1 MQNLPDAPRSL
12 GRSSKRRSDG
22 RGGLTWW
29 GDALRADVRLAMR
42 TLGRRPAL
50 AAGIVLTLTV
60 AIGVTVAAFG
70 IVQAVLLAPLPVRDQ
85 DALVVL
91 RVRDASKPA
100 ALGDVALTNGFLD
113 SLRARAPAFGALAR
127 VFSAGAT
134 PFAARYGDRRF
145 GLATTAVGGELFE
158 VLGARPALG
167 RLMRPSDDSAGSEPP
182 VVLSYVSWRTKFGA
196 DSQIVG
202 RTLDVLGMKGRV
214 LGVAP
219 PGFDYPAGT
228 EAWVSLDQMERPYGA
243 DRAPDGGYFDLVGR
257 LRPGATAEQAQAQF
271 AAVARTYVSAPMG
284 PAVNRVVDI
293 VPYPESVTGK
303 TRTVLLVVAVAV
315 LLVLC
320 VACVNVAG
328 LLLAR
333 GVERTPELAIRAA
346 IGASRGRIVAQLLTE
361 SATLAALG
369 GVLGAVLGAA
379 LLRLGVGLAPAD
391 WPRLDQVHFS
401 GAVVGFAIAVTALAV
416 LMFGLAP
423 ALSIAV
429 PQLERELRSSGVRV
443 SADRRTG
450 RLRRAV
456 VVVQVALAVVIL
468 AGAGLVGRSLAHI
481 DDIDLGFAPRQH
493 LIAGLELMVAPT
505 SDTAAMASYAV
516 RFRTLVTESVRQL
529 AATPGIV
536 GVTTTT
542 VEPFSDVGLTA
553 HYLAEGQPPDAAS
566 RNPMVDWDVAAPG
579 YFQAL
584 GMRLERGRFF
594 GPQDKPN
601 GAPVAVVS
609 AGLARAEWPGRN
621 PIGQRVSLG
630 LSNAH
635 RVWYTVVGIT
645 ADTRFRGLTA
655 QPRPAL
661 YVSTSGGAFQGGVWL
676 TMRTRGDPRAM
687 LPVLTRIVRAIDP
700 DAGIRKVETGAALL
714 SAQTARARA
723 LATTLGI
730 LAVTVLLLAAL
741 GVFALLATLVRGRT
755 HEIGVRIALGA
766 SDRNIRSLVV
776 THALRMGLAGAAIG
790 LVLAVAA
797 TRVLRAQLYQVSATD
812 PLTMGVV
819 VLVLIGAV
827 LLAAYLPARRA
838 TRVDPLEALR
848 SE

>member
-1 MQNLPDAPRSL
+1 MPNVPDAPRSL
-12 GRSSKRRSDG
+12 GRSSSRRSAM
-22 RGGLTWW
+22 RWGLPWW
-29 GDALRADVRLAMR
+29 GDTLRADVRLAVR

-50 AAGIVLTLTV
+50 AAGIVLTLAV

-70 IVQAVLLAPLPVRDQ
+70 IVQAILLAPLPVRDQ

-91 RVRDASKPA
+91 RMRDASKPA
-100 ALGDVALTNGFLD
+100 ATGEVALTNGFLD
-113 SLRARAPAFGALAR
+113 SLRDRAPAFTALAR

-145 GLATTAVGGELFE
+145 GLATTDVGGELFE

-182 VVLSYVSWRTKFGA
+182 VVLSYGAWRTTFGA

-202 RTLDVLGMKGRV
+202 RILDVQGMQARV
-214 LGVAP
+214 LGVAA

-228 EAWVSLDQMERPYGA
+228 EAWVSIDQMERPYGG
-243 DRAPDGGYFDLVGR
+243 DRAPDGGYFNLVGR
-257 LRPGATAEQAQAQF
+257 LRQGATAEQARAQF
-271 AAVARTYVSAPMG
+271 AAVGRTYVSPSMGAPSS
-284 PAVNRVVDI
+284 RVVTI
-293 VPYPESVTGK
+293 VPYAEAVTGK

-333 GVERTPELAIRAA
+333 GVERTPELVVRAA

-369 GVLGAVLGAA
+369 GALGAALGAA
-379 LLRLGVGLAPAD
+379 LLRLGVELAPAD

-429 PQLERELRSSGVRV
+429 PHLERELRSSGVRV

-456 VVVQVALAVVIL
+456 VVVQLALAVVIL
-468 AGAGLVGRSLAHI
+468 AGAGLVGRSLARI
-481 DDIDLGFAPRQH
+481 DDIDLGFAPQQQ

-505 SDTAAMASYAV
+505 SDTAALARYDV

-536 GVTTTT
+536 GVTTTA

-594 GPQDKPN
+594 GAQDKPN
-601 GAPVAVVS
+601 GTPVAVAS
-609 AGLARAEWPGRN
+609 EGLARAAWPGRN

-635 RVWYTVVGIT
+635 RVWYTVVGV
-645 ADTRFRGLTA
+645 ASDTRFRGLTA
-655 QPRPAL
+655 EPRPAL

-687 LPVLTRIVRAIDP
+687 LPVLARIVRGIDP
-700 DAGIRKVETGAALL
+700 DAGIRKVETGASLL
-714 SAQTARARA
+714 AAQTARARA
-723 LATTLGI
+723 LAITLGV
-730 LAVTVLLLAAL
+730 LAGTVLLLAAL

-755 HEIGVRIALGA
+755 HEIGVRMALGA
-766 SDRNIRSLVV
+766 SEKNIRSLVV
-776 THALRMGLAGAAIG
+776 AHALRMGGVGLAIG
-790 LVLAVAA
+790 LLLAWAG
-797 TRVLRAQLYQVSATD
+797 TRVLRAQLYRVSATD
-812 PLTMGVV
+812 PITLGAAIV
-819 VLVLIGAV
+819 VLIGV
-827 LLAAYLPARRA
+827 LLVAAYLPARRA
-838 TRVDPLEALR
+838 ARVDPLVALR

>member
-1 MQNLPDAPRSL
+1 
-12 GRSSKRRSDG
+12 
-22 RGGLTWW
+22 
-29 GDALRADVRLAMR
+29 MR
-42 TLGRRPAL
+42 TLGRRPGL
-50 AAGIVLTLTV
+50 ATGIVLTLTL

-70 IVQAVLLAPLPVRDQ
+70 IAEAVLLAPLPVRDQ
-85 DALVVL
+85 DALVAL
-91 RVRDASKPA
+91 RMRDASKPA
-100 ALGDVALTNGFLD
+100 SVGEVALTNGFLD
-113 SLRARAPAFGALAR
+113 SLRDRAPAFTTLGR

-134 PFAARYGDRRF
+134 PFAARYGDRRVA
-145 GLATTAVGGELFE
+145 LATTAVGGELFE
-158 VLGARPALG
+158 VLGARAALG
-167 RLMRPSDDSAGSEPP
+167 RMMRPADDSAGSEPP
-182 VVLSYVSWRTKFGA
+182 VVLSYDTWQTPFGG

-202 RTLDVLGMKGRV
+202 RILDVQGMQARV
-214 LGVAP
+214 LGVAA
-219 PGFDYPAGT
+219 PGFDYPEGT
-228 EAWVSLDQMERPYGA
+228 EAWVSIDQMERPYGG
-243 DRAPDGGYFDLVGR
+243 DRAPDGGYFSLVGR
-257 LRPGATAEQAQAQF
+257 LRPGATAHQALAQL
-271 AAVARTYVSAPMG
+271 AAVARTYVSPSMG
-284 PAVNRVVDI
+284 AAANRVVAI
-293 VPYPESVTGK
+293 VPYAEAVTGK
-303 TRTVLLVVAVAV
+303 TRRVLLVVAAAV

-346 IGASRGRIVAQLLTE
+346 IGASRARIIAQLLTE
-361 SATLAALG
+361 SALLAALG
-369 GVLGAVLGAA
+369 GVFGAALGAA

-401 GAVVGFAIAVTALAV
+401 PAVIAFSIGVTALAV
-416 LMFGLAP
+416 LMFGLTP

-429 PQLERELRSSGVRV
+429 PRLERELRSSGIRV

-468 AGAGLVGRSLAHI
+468 VGAGLVARSLARI
-481 DDIDLGFAPRQH
+481 DDIDLGFAPNQQ

-505 SDTAAMASYAV
+505 ADTAAMARYGV

-529 AATPGIV
+529 AVTPGVI
-536 GVTTTT
+536 GVTTTA
-542 VEPFSDVGLTA
+542 VEPFSGVGLTA
-553 HYLAEGQPPDAAS
+553 HYLAEGQPPDAAP
-566 RNPMVDWDVAAPG
+566 RNPMVDWDVATPG

-594 GPQDKPN
+594 GPQDTPN

-609 AGLARAEWPGRN
+609 EGLARAAWPGRN
-621 PIGQRVSLG
+621 PVGQRVSLG

-635 RVWYTVVGIT
+635 RVWYTVVGVA

-655 QPRPAL
+655 EPRPAL
-661 YVSTSGGAFQGGVWL
+661 YVSTSGGPYEGGVWL
-676 TMRTRGDPRAM
+676 TVRTRNDPRAI
-687 LPVLTRIVRAIDP
+687 LPTLSRIVRRIDP
-700 DAGIRKVETGAALL
+700 DAAIRKVETGATLL

-730 LAVTVLLLAAL
+730 LAGTVLLLAAL

-755 HEIGVRIALGA
+755 HEIGVRMALGA
-766 SDRNIRSLVV
+766 SDKNIRSLVV
-776 THALRMGLAGAAIG
+776 AHALRTGVVGVAIG
-790 LVLAVAA
+790 LLLALAG
-797 TRVLRAQLYQVSATD
+797 TRMLRAQLYHVSATD
-812 PLTMGVV
+812 PITLGAAVV
-819 VLVLIGAV
+819 VLIGIL

-838 TRVDPLEALR
+838 ARVDPLVALR

>member
-1 MQNLPDAPRSL
+1 MQNLPVGQRSL
-12 GRSSKRRSDG
+12 GTPSGGRPAA
-22 RGGLTWW
+22 RGGLPWW
-29 GDALRADVRLAMR
+29 GDALRSDIRLAIR
-42 TLGRRPAL
+42 TVGRRPSL
-50 AAGIVLTLTV
+50 AAGIVLTLTL

-70 IVQAVLLAPLPVRDQ
+70 IVQAILLAPLPVRDQ
-85 DALVVL
+85 SALVAL
-91 RVRDASKPA
+91 RMRDASKPA
-100 ALGDVALTNGFLD
+100 SMGEVALTNGFLD
-113 SLRARAPAFGALAR
+113 SLRARAPAFRALAR

-182 VVLSYVSWRTKFGA
+182 VVLSYAAWRTTFGA
-196 DSQIVG
+196 DSQVVG
-202 RTLDVLGMKGRV
+202 RILDVQGMQARV
-214 LGVAP
+214 LGVTA
-219 PGFDYPAGT
+219 PGFDYPEGT
-228 EAWVSLDQMERPYGA
+228 EAWVSIDQMERPYGS
-243 DRAPDGGYFDLVGR
+243 DRAPDGGYFSLVGR
-257 LRPGATAEQAQAQF
+257 LRPGATADQALAQF
-271 AAVARTYVSAPMG
+271 TAVARTYVSPSMGTAP
-284 PAVNRVVDI
+284 NRVVAI
-293 VPYPESVTGK
+293 VPYAEAVTGK
-303 TRTVLLVVAVAV
+303 TRTVLLVVAAAV

-333 GVERTPELAIRAA
+333 GVERTPELAVRAA

-361 SATLAALG
+361 SAMLAALG
-369 GVLGAVLGAA
+369 GVLGTALGAS
-379 LLRLGVGLAPAD
+379 LLRLGVALSPAD

-401 GAVVGFAIAVTALAV
+401 AAVVAFAIGVTALAV
-416 LMFGLAP
+416 LLFGLTP

-429 PQLERELRSSGVRV
+429 PHLERELRSSGLRV

-468 AGAGLVGRSLAHI
+468 VGAGLVARSLAHI
-481 DDIDLGFAPRQH
+481 DDIDLGFAPQQQ
-493 LIAGLELMVAPT
+493 LIAGLELMVPPT
-505 SDTAAMASYAV
+505 ADTAVMARYGV
-516 RFRTLVTESVRQL
+516 RFRTLVTESVQRL
-529 AATPGIV
+529 AATPGVV
-536 GVTTTT
+536 GVTTTA

-566 RNPMVDWDVAAPG
+566 HNPMVDWDVAAPG

-594 GPQDKPN
+594 GPRDGPN
-601 GAPVAVVS
+601 GTPVAVVS
-609 AGLARAEWPGRN
+609 NGLARAAWPGRN
-621 PIGQRVSLG
+621 PIGQRLSLG

-635 RVWYTVVGIT
+635 RVWYTVVGVV

-655 QPRPAL
+655 EPRPAL
-661 YVSTSGGAFQGGVWL
+661 YVSTSGGGYEGGVWL
-676 TMRTRGDPRAM
+676 TVRTRGDPRAM
-687 LPVLTRIVRAIDP
+687 LPAITRIVRGIDP
-700 DAGIRKVETGAALL
+700 DAGIRKVETGAMLL

-723 LATTLGI
+723 LAITLGI
-730 LAVTVLLLAAL
+730 LAGTVLLLAAL

-755 HEIGVRIALGA
+755 HEIGIRMALGA
-766 SDRNIRSLVV
+766 SGKNIRSLVLG
-776 THALRMGLAGAAIG
+776 HALRMGLVGLAFGLALAWAG
-790 LVLAVAA
+790 
-797 TRVLRAQLYQVSATD
+797 TRVLRAQLYRVSATD
-812 PLTMGVV
+812 PFTLGGVVV
-819 VLVLIGAV
+819 VLVGVV

-838 TRVDPLEALR
+838 ARVDPLEALR